1 MNKRTVGSF
10 YEDLACDYIRNNNGR
25 ILERNFRVRQG
36 EIDIIAIDEGHICF
50 IEVKYR
56 KDNRYG
62 GPLAAISYA
71 KKRQICKV
79 SRFYLSFRK
88 ISEDNPIRYDVI
100 AISSEQDATSIKWL
114 KNAFDYTY

>member
-1 MNKRTVGSF
+1 MNKRTSGSF
-10 YEDLACDYIRNNNGR
+10 YEDLACDYIVKNGGR

-36 EIDIIAIDEGHICF
+36 EIDIIAMDEGYICF

-62 GPLAAISYA
+62 GPLAAVSFNKI
-71 KKRQICKV
+71 RQICRI
-79 SRFYLSFRK
+79 SRFYLSSRK

-100 AISSEQDATSIKWL
+100 AISNEDNATIIRWI
-114 KNAFDYTY
+114 KNAFDYS